1 MFEGVIITIKLP
13 MGEDKR
19 KKHLKSIR
27 DTFLE
32 VEKTFNEMCINSDI
46 IIEAVDKEG
55 QKYLEA

>member
-13 MGEDKR
+13 MGGDKK

-46 IIEAVDKEG
+46 TIEAVDKEG